1 MGRFAFKTR
10 LAAAALAL
18 GCAGSAQGQAPQP
31 PALPGPGSELRD
43 VPITGDGLGGFVIP
57 VRPVESD
64 IRLVG
69 TTCWRWTSDDTLR
82 LQLEGDVKVDFAGYA
97 FAARSAVVWIN
108 RIPSAQGLIN
118 QIAVYFPEVHEPT
131 RRAGL
136 GASGSDL
143 FVTGSTRG
151 EVVLS
156 CVLPNE
162 GAPPPNPALSRG
174 AARLRDYLVKLSKGA
189 RLRTQPLVERPVTV
203 PEPPIEV
210 GAPVVPP
217 EPPPPPQGTVRKW
230 SDAQAIFNP
239 EGTIAFS
246 GGDVSVDTKE
256 DIITITGSVI
266 VEYESRNATAAGGEL
281 QLSAERAV
289 IFMREGALES
299 MGGTASQL
307 SAADVLGIYL
317 EGDVVATDFE
327 YTLRGRRVYY
337 DLLENRAV
345 VVDAVLRTYT
355 RDGVPLYAR
364 AAELR
369 QVAKDDFVAENA
381 RVSMSEFFTPH
392 LSIGAERVTI
402 TQSPGDAKGSVVE
415 ATHVMARAGDVPFL
429 WWPYLKGSPQDIPL
443 KGVAMG
449 FNDFRG
455 VEVESRWDLFS
466 LLGWERPT
474 GMDVELIQEAYSKN
488 GVGGGARIRGTALG
502 GTGELS
508 AIGLY
513 DFGNE
518 EQTIAGGTVENQ
530 PEWRG
535 ALVGDWM
542 GYLTSDMTIQTQ
554 LSVISD
560 QNYISTFRWEDYLN
574 RREYETSAFLRSQSG
589 NSSFSLLGKFN
600 PQNFISNGYMMASRP
615 YYVDKLP
622 EIAYRRL
629 GDSLFGDSLSWT
641 QEWSGSVMNLQVTSG
656 SPNSLGIQPRAFSQN
671 SAFGRNQ
678 NINAAYTAAGYDDN
692 YRGRVWTRHE
702 LAYPFMWERLKIT
715 PFGHISGAAYM
726 GDSFALYSTEAE
738 KWRVLAGGGAR
749 ISTEFTS
756 NYDSVRS
763 DIFDINRLR
772 HVVQPR
778 AILWGG
784 WDSNS
789 VLDTPIYDQD
799 IEGQSG
805 AVAAMVAVTQ
815 KLQTMRGGPGNW
827 RSVDWVVLDVG
838 ASFDN
843 QGNTLQRSFT
853 AADPFGLRYAQAPN
867 PTFYEWRPELS
878 QWGDHLFVNLKW
890 QLSDAVAA
898 YGSGTYLFE
907 DGRGNS
913 INSFGLDNL
922 GRGTLGVSVRQSPDV
937 TVYAEYR
944 YVNTFDP
951 SGRYPADELLQF
963 GANYQISKAY
973 TLAVTPQYD
982 LVAHNMRA
990 ISGTLTRNFPD
1001 FLVSVGASY
1010 NQIIDQ
1016 ATFFVNISV
1025 GGRGFGTSFNPDA
1038 PDGTPGLTGLPDV
1051 F

>member
-1 MGRFAFKTR
+1 MGRIACASRF
-10 LAAAALAL
+10 AAAALAL
-18 GCAGSAQGQAPQP
+18 LGAGLAHGQAPQP
-31 PALPGPGSELRD
+31 PALPGAGGELRD

-64 IRLVG
+64 IRIVG

-82 LQLEGDVKVDFAGYA
+82 LQLEGDVKVEFAGYA
-97 FAARSAVVWIN
+97 FASRSAVVWIN

-156 CVLPNE
+156 CVLSNE
-162 GAPPPNPALSRG
+162 RAPPPNPALSRG
-174 AARLRDYLVKLSKGA
+174 AARLRDYLVKLAKGA
-189 RLRTQPLVERPVTV
+189 RLRTQPLVDRPVV
-203 PEPPIEV
+203 APEPPLEV
-210 GAPVVPP
+210 GAPVSPP
-217 EPPPPPQGTVRKW
+217 APPPQPEGTVRRW

-239 EGTIAFS
+239 EGTIAFA
-246 GGDVSVDTKE
+246 GGDVSIDTAA

-266 VEYESRNATAAGGEL
+266 VEYESRNPTAAGGEL

-307 SAADVLGIYL
+307 SAEDVLGIYL

-337 DLLENRAV
+337 DLRENRAV
-345 VVDAVLRTYT
+345 VVDAVLRTYS
-355 RDGVPLYAR
+355 REGVPLYAR

-369 QVAKDDFVAENA
+369 QVAKEDFVAENA

-415 ATHVMARAGDVPFL
+415 ATHVTARAGDLPFL

-443 KGVAMG
+443 RGVAAG
-449 FNDFRG
+449 FNDYRG
-455 VEVESRWDLFS
+455 VEIESRWDLFS
-466 LLGWERPT
+466 LLGWERPSGT
-474 GMDVELIQEAYSKN
+474 DIELIQEAYSKN
-488 GVGGGARIRGTALG
+488 GVGGGARVRGTALG
-502 GTGELS
+502 GNGELS

-518 EQTIAGGTVENQ
+518 EQTVAGGIVSDQ

-574 RREYETSAFLRSQSG
+574 RREYESSAFLRSQSG

-615 YYVDKLP
+615 YYVDKMP

-629 GDSLFGDSLSWT
+629 GDTLFEDSLSWT
-641 QEWSGSVMNLQVTSG
+641 QEWSGSVMNLEVTSG
-656 SPNSLGIQPRAFSQN
+656 TPNSLGIQPRAFSQN
-671 SAFGRNQ
+671 AAFGGNQ
-678 NINAAYTAAGYDDN
+678 NINAAYTAAGYDDS
-692 YRGRVWTRHE
+692 YRGRAWTRHE
-702 LAYPFMWERLKIT
+702 LSYPFMWERLKIT
-715 PFGHISGAAYM
+715 PFGHVSGAAYM

-738 KWRVLAGGGAR
+738 KWRALAGGGAR
-749 ISTEFTS
+749 LSTELTS

-763 DIFDINRLR
+763 DVFDINRLR
-772 HVVQPR
+772 HVIQPR

-799 IEGQSG
+799 IEGQS
-805 AVAAMVAVTQ
+805 AAIAAMVAVTQ

-853 AADPFGLRYAQAPN
+853 AADPFGLRYAQSPN
-867 PTFYEWRPELS
+867 PNFYEWRPELS

-907 DGRGNS
+907 DNRGNS

-922 GRGTLGVSVRQSPDV
+922 GRGTLGMSVRQSPDV

-951 SGRYPADELLQF
+951 TGQYPADELLQF

-982 LVAHNMRA
+982 LVANNMRA

-1001 FLVSVGASY
+1001 FLLSVGASY
-1010 NQIIDQ
+1010 NQIVDQ

-1038 PDGTPGLTGLPDV
+1038 PDGTPGLSGLPDV